1 MTAFADTATAP
12 NRILEQ
18 STRLCILV
26 VEDDEAD
33 AYLISRALSDNP
45 AVGRV
50 VHAHDGVEALA
61 MVERGAVI
69 PDLAFVD
76 LRMPRMDG
84 FDLLVAFAS
93 RAKMNFPMV
102 VLTSSAAPKDA
113 VRGRLRGA
121 IRVVTKPDTVTELY
135 FVLKATVEALC
146 RPGARMEWS
155 KPGESQAHL
164 LMRPRFPGIRRAV
177 AVDGPGG

>member
-1 MTAFADTATAP
+1 MAAFADTATAP
-12 NRILEQ
+12 DRVLEQ

-50 VHAHDGVEALA
+50 VHAHDGIEALA
-61 MVERGAVI
+61 MVERGEVI

-84 FDLLVAFAS
+84 LGLLVAFAS
-93 RAKMNFPMV
+93 RTKGHFPAV

-121 IRVVTKPDTVTELY
+121 IRVVTKPDTVTELC
-135 FVLKATVEALC
+135 FVLNAIVEGLC
-146 RPGARMEWS
+146 RPDAQTEWS
-155 KPGESQAHL
+155 KPGENQAHL
-164 LMRPRFPGIRRAV
+164 LMSPRFPGIRRAL
-177 AVDGPGG
+177 AVDGPGR